1 MGQAGLNHTG
11 AVRPL
16 GSDTHLIDTRMSGYD
31 GITSAYAIL
40 ADRPCLVETGTAT
53 SAATVVA
60 ALANLGVGPD
70 DLEYLVVTHIHLDHA
85 GGVGDLAAAFPR
97 ATVVV
102 QESGARHL
110 ADPERLMNSARRVFG
125 SVLDDVFGP
134 LSATDA
140 QRIRTID
147 ESGEIDLGSG
157 RALQAFHSPG
167 HASHHLGLLDSATGD
182 LFVGDAA
189 GIHVPETGELLP
201 GTPPPEFDLDQAIA
215 SLRLFREREPQ
226 RLLFSHFGPVIEP
239 ADTLLRAEE
248 EIQVW
253 VDAVRDAR
261 SADLDL
267 DHAVEMVRSKVAQR
281 APRMRA
287 DPEVLEKFQ
296 HLNADRTN
304 VVGIGRWL
312 DAQSDDSH

>member
-1 MGQAGLNHTG
+1 
-11 AVRPL
+11 
-16 GSDTHLIDTRMSGYD
+16 MSGYN
-31 GITSAYAIL
+31 GITAAYAIL

-60 ALANLGVGPD
+60 SLAELGVGPD

-97 ATVVV
+97 AKVVV
-102 QESGARHL
+102 HERGARHL
-110 ADPERLMNSARRVFG
+110 ADPERLMNSARQVFG

-134 LSATDA
+134 LAATAAD
-140 QRIRTID
+140 RIVTID
-147 ESGEIDLGSG
+147 DSGEIDLGSG
-157 RALQAFHSPG
+157 RQLQAFHSPG
-167 HASHHLGLLDSATGD
+167 HASHHLGLIDSATGD
-182 LFVGDAA
+182 LYVGDAA

-201 GTPPPEFDLDQAIA
+201 GTPPPEFDLDQAVA
-215 SLRLFREREPQ
+215 SLRLFRERQPR
-226 RLLFSHFGPVIEP
+226 RLLFSHFGPVTEP
-239 ADTLLRAEE
+239 TDTLQRAEE
-248 EIQVW
+248 EIRAW
-253 VDAVRDAR
+253 VDAVRDSR
-261 SADLDL
+261 STNLDL

-287 DPEVLEKFQ
+287 DPVVSEKFQ

-312 DAQSDDSH
+312 DAQSEEG